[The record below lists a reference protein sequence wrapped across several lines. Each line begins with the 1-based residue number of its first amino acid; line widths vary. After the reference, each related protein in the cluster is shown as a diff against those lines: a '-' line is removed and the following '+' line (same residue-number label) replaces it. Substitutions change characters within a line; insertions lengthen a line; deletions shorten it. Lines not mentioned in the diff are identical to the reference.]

1 MDAPGVAMALDKT
14 PRPERIAEAGT
25 DFVKT
30 FEDAYLLSRELQLL
44 TDLGQRGA
52 PVPRVLATDYQAC
65 TITMTHGGIAL
76 TEELA
81 QIGSRYADRLS
92 WLRTTGPDI
101 LTAILAVCHHG
112 VYHLDLACRNIL
124 VSKGRPMIVDFGLA
138 LCSRLP
144 LQKPLW
150 LIPSEK
156 LHHPEL
162 IAVLRADWND
172 FFLHSPELRDYCARH
187 GLDCPPPLTNGL
199 ALPGSAYSGYWP
211 STLRA
216 NTITNPMALVA
227 YNLGALLE
235 EIIERLEITGPDAQA
250 VGLIKNQL
258 QSLSDK
264 TPALQ
269 RVTEAVSALQDL
281 GGTPRPSARRTES
294 ASAPKEPVAQDG
306 LNETRPAPKPV
317 LSPTVKSGGLWP
329 PAAGLHWPTRAAA
342 VCLSLA
348 GFALIDSAYR
358 QTGAVLGDTAFI
370 SALVVMAAAI
380 ALVFTLAFSR
390 GLLAQ
395 RMLGLVLSVLSL
407 PFIVELWEQGAS
419 ILQAGMPLV
428 ALSIGLVLAVA
439 LPQE

>member
-1 MDAPGVAMALDKT
+1 
-14 PRPERIAEAGT
+14 
-25 DFVKT
+25 
-30 FEDAYLLSRELQLL
+30 
-44 TDLGQRGA
+44 
-52 PVPRVLATDYQAC
+52 
-65 TITMTHGGIAL
+65 
-76 TEELA
+76 
-81 QIGSRYADRLS
+81 
-92 WLRTTGPDI
+92 
-101 LTAILAVCHHG
+101 
-112 VYHLDLACRNIL
+112 
-124 VSKGRPMIVDFGLA
+124 MIVDFGLA

-187 GLDCPPPLTNGL
+187 GLACPPPLTNGL

-407 PFIVELWEQGAS
+407 PFIVELWDQGAS